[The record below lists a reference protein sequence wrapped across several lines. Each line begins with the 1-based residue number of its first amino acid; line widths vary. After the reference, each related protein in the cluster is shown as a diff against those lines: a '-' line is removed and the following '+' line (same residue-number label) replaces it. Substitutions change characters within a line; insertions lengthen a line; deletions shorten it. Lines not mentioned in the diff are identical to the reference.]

1 MRYKKKPTNTI
12 MISRINMV
20 RDANMDTQI
29 HNLKRKN
36 TIIMDM
42 IMETVTKA
50 ILMDMQVMTMRI

>member
-1 MRYKKKPTNTI
+1 

-29 HNLKRKN
+29 PNQKRKN
-36 TIIMDM
+36 TFIMEM